1 MENVIFGLLAI
12 AAGALFCFRGALAF
26 RVLIP
31 VWGAFV
37 GFASG
42 AALVA
47 SMTGEGFL
55 QTGLAW
61 LVALGA
67 AALFAL
73 LAYLY
78 YEVAVVLAMGSIGF
92 ALGASL
98 MVALGISWNWLII
111 LVGMALGGFLA
122 AGAVVA
128 DLPMI
133 LLVVLSAFGGASAI
147 VTGIMLLVRAIDTQE
162 FSNAAVTARI
172 GNDWWFLLYLAL
184 ALFGVVVQARATD
197 RLRRSMRD
205 SWAGDRARA

>member
-1 MENVIFGLLAI
+1 MENVFFGLLAI

-61 LVALGA
+61 LVALGT
-67 AALFAL
+67 AALFGL

-92 ALGASL
+92 AIGASL
-98 MVALGISWNWLII
+98 MVALGISWNWMII
-111 LVGMALGGFLA
+111 LVGIALGGFLA
-122 AGAVVA
+122 AGAVVVN
-128 DLPMI
+128 LPMI
-133 LLVVLSAFGGASAI
+133 VLVVLSALGGASAI
-147 VTGIMLLVRAIDTQE
+147 VTGIMLLVGAVDTQD

-172 GNDWWFLLYLAL
+172 GNDWWFLIYLAL
-184 ALFGVVVQARATD
+184 ALFGVVVQARASD
-197 RLRRSMRD
+197 QLRRSMRD
-205 SWAGDRARA
+205 SWAGGRARA

>member
-67 AALFAL
+67 AALFGL

-111 LVGMALGGFLA
+111 LVGVALGGFLA
-122 AGAVVA
+122 AGAVVV

-133 LLVVLSAFGGASAI
+133 LLVVLSALGGASAI
-147 VTGIMLLVRAIDTQE
+147 VTGVMLLVGSVDTQE

-184 ALFGVVVQARATD
+184 ALFGVVVQARRTEQ
-197 RLRRSMRD
+197 LRRSMRD

>member
-12 AAGALFCFRGALAF
+12 AAGALFSFRGALAF

-61 LVALGA
+61 LVALA
-67 AALFAL
+67 TAALFSL

-92 ALGASL
+92 AIGASL
-98 MVALGISWNWLII
+98 MVALGISWNWMII

-128 DLPMI
+128 NLPMI
-133 LLVVLSAFGGASAI
+133 LLVVLSALGGASAI
-147 VTGIMLLVRAIDTQE
+147 VTGIMLLVGSVDTQE
-162 FSNAAVTARI
+162 FGNAAVTARI

-184 ALFGVVVQARATD
+184 ALFGVVVQARRTD
-197 RLRRSMRD
+197 QLRRSMRD
-205 SWAGDRARA
+205 SWAGYRASA

>member
-1 MENVIFGLLAI
+1 MEDVIFGLLAI
-12 AAGALFCFRGALAF
+12 GAGALFCFRGALAF

-61 LVALGA
+61 LVAFGA
-67 AALFAL
+67 AALFGL

-122 AGAVVA
+122 AGAVVVN
-128 DLPMI
+128 LPMI
-133 LLVVLSAFGGASAI
+133 LLVVLSALGGASAI
-147 VTGIMLLVRAIDTQE
+147 VTGIMLLVGAVDTQE

-184 ALFGVVVQARATD
+184 ALLGVVVQARASD
-197 RLRRSMRD
+197 QLRRSMRD